1 MADTYLPADVRTRI
15 NDLIKN
21 RKTTQKKV
29 AIAIGISES
38 TLSRFLKGEV
48 EKLGEESII
57 RLARVFDVS
66 TDFILGVT
74 EIPDKK
80 HYDISELGLSV
91 EAAKNL
97 YTGKV
102 NTDVVKRLL
111 ENPRFAMVTYMIGQY
126 LDDTFASGFAAQNQM
141 LTSLSSMMLGQN
153 KTPAAVMAAREANA
167 QRVPVQQYDLARI
180 QDTFMTA
187 VKEVKREVGSD
198 LEAAKALSKEATE
211 EMFATL
217 MKGQNTPVPSAT
229 PEEIAG
235 LVTQSISNVEGV
247 DQQALDTFNQALVC
261 LMKTMV
267 LHDEPGK

>member
-153 KTPAAVMAAREANA
+153 KTPAAVMAAREAN
-167 QRVPVQQYDLARI
+167 V
-180 QDTFMTA
+180 
-187 VKEVKREVGSD
+187 
-198 LEAAKALSKEATE
+198 
-211 EMFATL
+211 
-217 MKGQNTPVPSAT
+217 
-229 PEEIAG
+229 
-235 LVTQSISNVEGV
+235 
-247 DQQALDTFNQALVC
+247 
-261 LMKTMV
+261 
-267 LHDEPGK
+267 H